1 METRTR
7 RILVRLGTMA
17 VGLLLIVAGA
27 LVSAW
32 PVNVRALAAVVG
44 MLVYMTAIA
53 RTFERMLPDQRR
65 YLPLRAETE
74 EFLNRVR
81 ELNQVALAARAS
93 GLQRDAYTGPII
105 QQMHEIVDRLPALAG
120 EELRG
125 RGGEGREGQVH

>member
-32 PVNVRALAAVVG
+32 PVNVRALAVVVG
-44 MLVYMTAIA
+44 MLVYLTAIA

-65 YLPLRAETE
+65 YMPLRAETE

-81 ELNQVALAARAS
+81 ELNQVVLAARSS
-93 GLQRDAYTGPII
+93 GLQRDAYTEPII
-105 QQMHEIVDRLPALAG
+105 QQMHDIVDRLPTLAG
-120 EELRG
+120 RDMQHSGEE
-125 RGGEGREGQVH
+125 EREGQVH